1 MEKTKIEENQIE
13 ENQIEEN
20 QTEENQLEGNQL
32 GKEHQNVGI
41 SKAIELRE
49 KELKKQR
56 FNILESNRQ
65 QKCTHYYKVKI

>member
-49 KELKKQR
+49 KE
-56 FNILESNRQ
+56 I
-65 QKCTHYYKVKI
+65 H